1 MSFKATP
8 AKQKVRDMI
17 TEDVKKMKDSLDH
30 VNFVTL
36 TDKDITHEKAI
47 TNLGVDRIL
56 CINKSKDVIDWLEP
70 LLPQLQRG
78 FNSLSRI
85 KSIKADINEWVMMI
99 PKHINTFI
107 WFDFC
112 GLATAW
118 DKFFDSINNSSFC
131 NNSKIAVTF
140 CANVRGRNQWFNKFK
155 SKLSAKQL
163 DKINSNEKLSTKK
176 LAQVLMDVA
185 SNNLHSANFRC
196 TQAVA
201 YTQKGSTMFTLV
213 FAHKSKVGGAFRRY
227 LTYIDNAI
235 PLKLP
240 NAKDKENA
248 IKIYRYAQD
257 ELGLRAKDL
266 THIANNYL
274 NGYGKLAHLSRSKTP
289 S

>member
-1 MSFKATP
+1 MSFTASP
-8 AKQKVRDMI
+8 AKQKVRDII
-17 TEDVKKMKDSLDH
+17 TKDVAEMTRTLDY

-47 TNLGVDRIL
+47 SNLGVDRIL
-56 CINKSKDVIDWLEP
+56 CINKSKDVIDWLESA
-70 LLPQLQRG
+70 
-78 FNSLSRI
+78 NSLPMI

-112 GLATAW
+112 GLATSW
-118 DKFFDSINNSSFC
+118 DKFFDSINNSTFC
-131 NNSKIAVTF
+131 KDSKIAVTF
-140 CANVRGRNQWFNKFK
+140 CANVRGRNQWLNKFK

-213 FAHKSKVGGAFRRY
+213 FAHKSKVGGAFKRY
-227 LTYIDNAI
+227 LTYIDNTT

-240 NAKDKENA
+240 DTKDKENA
-248 IKIYRYAQD
+248 IKIYRYAQN
-257 ELGLRAKDL
+257 ELGLKAKDL
-266 THIANNYL
+266 THIAKNYL

>member
-1 MSFKATP
+1 MSFTASP
-8 AKQKVRDMI
+8 AKQKVRDII
-17 TEDVKKMKDSLDH
+17 TKDVKKMKESLDH

-47 TNLGVDRIL
+47 SNLGVDRIL
-56 CINKSKDVIDWLEP
+56 CINKSKDVIDWLESA
-70 LLPQLQRG
+70 
-78 FNSLSRI
+78 NSLPMI

-112 GLATAW
+112 GLATSW
-118 DKFFDSINNSSFC
+118 DKFFDSINNSTFC
-131 NNSKIAVTF
+131 KDSKIAVTF
-140 CANVRGRNQWFNKFK
+140 CANVRGRNQWLNKFK

-213 FAHKSKVGGAFRRY
+213 FAHKSKVGGAFKRY
-227 LTYIDNAI
+227 LTYIDNTT

-240 NAKDKENA
+240 DTKDKENA
-248 IKIYRYAQD
+248 IKIYRYAQN
-257 ELGLRAKDL
+257 ELGLKAKDL
-266 THIANNYL
+266 THIAKNYL

>member
-1 MSFKATP
+1 MSFTASP
-8 AKQKVRDMI
+8 AKQKVRDII
-17 TEDVKKMKDSLDH
+17 TKDVKKMKESLDH

-47 TNLGVDRIL
+47 SNLGVDRIL
-56 CINKSKDVIDWLEP
+56 CINKSKDVIDWLESA
-70 LLPQLQRG
+70 
-78 FNSLSRI
+78 NSLPRI

-112 GLATAW
+112 GLATSW
-118 DKFFDSINNSSFC
+118 DKFFDSINNSTFC
-131 NNSKIAVTF
+131 KDSKIAVTF
-140 CANVRGRNQWFNKFK
+140 CANVRGRNQWLNKFK

-163 DKINSNEKLSTKK
+163 DKLNSTDKFSTKM
-176 LAQVLMDVA
+176 LAQVLMNVA
-185 SNNLHSANFRC
+185 RGKLRSANFSC
-196 TQAVA
+196 TEAVA

-213 FAHKSKVGGAFRRY
+213 FAHKSKVGGAFKRY
-227 LTYIDNAI
+227 LTYIDNTT

-240 NAKDKENA
+240 DTKDKENA
-248 IKIYRYAQD
+248 IKIYRYAQN
-257 ELGLRAKDL
+257 ELGLKAKDL
-266 THIANNYL
+266 THIAKNYL